1 MSVWL
6 LNAIGRNAESYRRN
20 KKKLDAILD
29 SPVSPAKENS
39 DDD

>member
-20 KKKLDAILD
+20 KKKLDEIID
-29 SPVSPAKENS
+29 SPVEENP

>member
-29 SPVSPAKENS
+29 LPVDENS
-39 DDD
+39 ECE

>member
-6 LNAIGRNAESYRRN
+6 LNAIGSNAESYRRN
-20 KKKLDAILD
+20 KKKLDEILD
-29 SPVSPAKENS
+29 LPVEENP

>member
-20 KKKLDAILD
+20 KKKLDAILA
-29 SPVSPAKENS
+29 SPAKENS